1 MNERKRKYL
10 SGDSGR
16 RMSRPVVTVLLIMG
30 IVISYWVWPDGI
42 TDMPFAEVS
51 TSDLIQAAAA
61 VLVGAFSLAIVV
73 RAWLDL

>member
-10 SGDSGR
+10 GSDAGH

-42 TDMPFAEVS
+42 TDEPFAEIS
-51 TSDLIQAAAA
+51 ISDLIQAAGA
-61 VLVGAFSLAIVV
+61 VLVGLFTLAIVV